1 METSILFAILLAVVV
16 LALAGWRVQAERF
29 RALPWL
35 DVGIASALFWG
46 LLATGLRWYF
56 WETYYS
62 YFTPAWSRWLAPLAA
77 VFYFFVGLL
86 LRWIALHLP
95 GNPAITFLLLGGLES
110 IPEHA
115 LGIYRFH
122 ILEIPLL
129 AGSTALSIFL
139 FAFFEYIVYWSIVL
153 GLALLLGRLLPTP
166 PAASKG
172 EL

>member
-1 METSILFAILLAVVV
+1 METSILFAILLAA
-16 LALAGWRVQAERF
+16 ALIALVGWRAKAERF
-29 RALPWL
+29 RALSWAA
-35 DVGIASALFWG
+35 VGLASALFWG
-46 LLATGLRWYF
+46 LLAIGLRLYF

-77 VFYFFVGLL
+77 VLYFFIGLL

-122 ILEIPLL
+122 ILDIPLL
-129 AGSTALSIFL
+129 EGSPPLSIFL

-166 PAASKG
+166 PAAS
-172 EL
+172 